1 MSAPVNAVIV
11 RTVVRR
17 SALLDPAHP
26 IPHGV
31 AARDTRSA
39 VRRFAVHRNNVVAS
53 LVKAIAAR
61 FPAVQKIVGE
71 DFFAAMARA
80 FVVERPPRSPLLATY
95 GDEFAD
101 FIGSFAPAANCPIS
115 PTWRGSRPRAPA
127 PITPPTRPR
136 SPQANWRHS
145 ARTPSA
151 ACASSYIL
159 RWRSCAPR
167 IPIVTIWAMNSGMQA
182 PALIESW
189 SAEDALIVRPYLDV
203 EVRLLPPGG
212 AAFPSA
218 LAENR
223 SLGEAANVALADHS
237 DFDLT
242 ANLAGLIGWGLV
254 RSVDLA
260 ERNERAPS

>member
-1 MSAPVNAVIV
+1 MSAPVMASSFEPSLA
-11 RTVVRR
+11 R
-17 SALLDPAHP
+17 ALLDPAQP
-26 IPHGV
+26 IPQGV
-31 AARDTRSA
+31 AARDTKSA

-101 FIGSFAPAANCPIS
+101 FIGSFAPARELPYLADMA
-115 PTWRGSRPRAPA
+115 RLEA
-127 PITPPTRPR
+127 
-136 SPQANWRHS
+136 
-145 ARTPSA
+145 ARTRAYHAADATPVSAGELAALGADALIGLRIDLHPSLE
-151 ACASSYIL
+151 IV
-159 RWRSCAPR
+159 RSAH
-167 IPIVTIWAMNSGMQA
+167 PIVTIWAMNSGAQTPA
-182 PALIESW
+182 PIESW
-189 SAEDALIVRPYLDV
+189 SAEDALIVRPHLDV

-212 AAFPSA
+212 AAFFTA
-218 LAENR
+218 LAESR
-223 SLGEAANVALADHS
+223 SLGDAADVALADHS

-254 RSVDLA
+254 RSVGVA
-260 ERNERAPS
+260 ERNECAPS